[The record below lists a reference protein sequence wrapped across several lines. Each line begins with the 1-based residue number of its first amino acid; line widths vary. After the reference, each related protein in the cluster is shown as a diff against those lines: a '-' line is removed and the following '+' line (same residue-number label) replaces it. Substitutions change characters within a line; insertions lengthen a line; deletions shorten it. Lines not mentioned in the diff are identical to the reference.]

1 MRRRPAFLLAPLL
14 AAFAC
19 TGAAAATPDGVLGEY
34 RSAPKRVC
42 VPGGQGHTAACSRS
56 TDVLRIG
63 RTGYEGMRDVKVS
76 AQFTLP
82 DAQFC
87 PFEGTGYWDA
97 RSRTV
102 VAVDASTG
110 CEMNFAVRGRA
121 LQGVVLRADQ
131 CRSPCAGRSWLE
143 GVTLHRRR

>member
-1 MRRRPAFLLAPLL
+1 MKHRRAVLLVLSAIAL
-14 AAFAC
+14 AG
-19 TGAAAATPDGVLGEY
+19 GAAAATPEGVLGEY
-34 RSAPKRVC
+34 RSAPRRVC
-42 VPGGQGHTAACSRS
+42 VPGSPGGAAACSRS
-56 TDVLRIG
+56 TDVLRIA
-63 RTGYEGMRDVKVS
+63 RTGYDAMRDVKVS

-82 DAQFC
+82 DAQYC

-97 RSRTV
+97 RSRAV

-131 CRSPCAGRSWLE
+131 CRSPCAGRNWLE
-143 GVTLHRRR
+143 GVLLQRHR